1 MKGGHMSTV
10 DFAITINV
18 SLVLGR
24 DRANVS
30 IKNVDLRPA
39 VITLPLSIQ
48 ETSSPEKR
56 PKKKTIHEIVLETA
70 RNYVKKTGK
79 RTFTAADLFKSVRQG
94 YPSMKRG
101 SFSAHVIA
109 AAPEHPSWKH
119 YANRKGYLYY
129 LGNGTYRLSD

>member
-1 MKGGHMSTV
+1 MRTV

-24 DRANVS
+24 DKANLS

-39 VITLPLSIQ
+39 VISIPLSNQ
-48 ETSSPEKR
+48 ETLITQER

-70 RNYVKKTGK
+70 RNHVNKTGRRK
-79 RTFTAADLFKSVRQG
+79 FTAANLFKLVRET

-101 SFSAHVIA
+101 TFSAHVIA

-119 YANRKGYLYY
+119 YANRKGYLVY
-129 LGNGTYRLSD
+129 LGKGTYRLSD